1 MGSEPYSASTSS
13 LKPPSEMSPILLHGT
28 KIGGSDPWEIT
39 QRVNVV
45 EPGPNEQAA
54 RSPRCHGRRCGK
66 HASYLETPARQLSAD
81 RAVSSTR
88 KQRPRC
94 APRKRRP
101 GRSLPVDVH
110 GWM

>member
-13 LKPPSEMSPILLHGT
+13 LKPPSEMSPILLQGT
-28 KIGGSDPWEIT
+28 KIGGSDPWVIT

-45 EPGPNEQAA
+45 EPGPNEHAA
-54 RSPRCHGRRCGK
+54 MSPRCHGRRRGK
-66 HASYLETPARQLSAD
+66 HASYLELPARQLTAD

-94 APRKRRP
+94 APLKRRP
-101 GRSLPVDVH
+101 GLSLRLDVQ

>member
-13 LKPPSEMSPILLHGT
+13 LKPPSEMSPILLHGA
-28 KIGGSDPWEIT
+28 KRGGSDPWVIT

-54 RSPRCHGRRCGK
+54 RSPRRHGRRCGK
-66 HASYLETPARQLSAD
+66 HASYLLPSPRRQLTAD
-81 RAVSSTR
+81 LAVSAAR

-94 APRKRRP
+94 SPLKRSP
-101 GRSLPVDVH
+101 S
-110 GWM
+110 

>member
-28 KIGGSDPWEIT
+28 KIGGSDQWVIT
-39 QRVNVV
+39 QGVNVS
-45 EPGPNEQAA
+45 EAGPNEQAA

-66 HASYLETPARQLSAD
+66 HASYLETPARQLTADLTVSA
-81 RAVSSTR
+81 AR

-94 APRKRRP
+94 SPLKRRP
-101 GRSLPVDVH
+101 GRSLPLDAQ